1 MAEARTVVGLDLGTT
16 KVCAVIAEQ
25 SGPGTARITGVG
37 ISPTDGLRRGVVIDV
52 DRTVQS
58 ITRAVQEAEITA
70 GSPVSEVV
78 VGIAGEHIK
87 SRDSGGAVA
96 VEGRGNLITAL
107 DRERAIA
114 AARTVAIPFDEEVLH
129 VIPQE
134 FTLDAQEGVRN
145 PVGMFGVRLE
155 TSVHIV
161 TGAVTAVQNICTSI
175 QRAGLEIRDIVLQP
189 LASSRA
195 VLSEDDTEMGV
206 CMVDM
211 GGGTTDLALYI
222 DGSVRHTAVI
232 GIGGQNVTSDVA
244 ICLRTSW
251 PHAERLKRE
260 HGVAQICGIDEGEV
274 VDVPGVAGRS
284 PVPVPRYEL
293 AAIIEARMEEIY
305 HLVQEEI
312 IRSGHSDDL
321 AAGVVLTGGAAQVEG
336 AIGLAETTLQEQV
349 RLGIP
354 TGFSGLGDRI
364 ASPAYATAAGLV
376 LQGASEDT
384 EGSVPR
390 IHRGLS
396 EAGFDTVA
404 GRMREWVA
412 DLF

>member
-1 MAEARTVVGLDLGTT
+1 MGEAGTVVGLDLGTT
-16 KVCAVIAEQ
+16 KVCAVMAER
-25 SGPGTARITGVG
+25 SDTGSLRITGVG
-37 ISPTDGLRRGVVIDV
+37 NSPTDGLRRGVVVDV

-58 ITRAVQEAEITA
+58 ITRAVREAEVTA

-78 VGIAGEHIK
+78 VGIAGEHIQ
-87 SRDSGGAVA
+87 SRDSCGAVA

-161 TGAVTAVQNICTSI
+161 TGAVTAVQNICTSV
-175 QRAGLEIRDIVLQP
+175 QRAGLVVRDIVLQP

-195 VLSEDDTEMGV
+195 VLSDDDREMGV

-211 GGGTTDLALYI
+211 GGGTADLALFV

-260 HGVAQICGIDEGEV
+260 HGVAQICGVDEDELV
-274 VDVPGVAGRS
+274 EVPGVAGRS
-284 PVPVPRYEL
+284 PVAVPRCEL

-305 HLVQEEI
+305 SRVQDEI
-312 IRSGHSDDL
+312 TRSGYGESL
-321 AAGVVLTGGAAQVEG
+321 ATGVVLTGGAAQVEG
-336 AIGLAETTLQEQV
+336 ADRLAEAVLGKQV
-349 RLGIP
+349 RLGSP
-354 TGFSGLGDRI
+354 SGFDGLGDRI
-364 ASPAYATAAGLV
+364 TSPIYATAAGLV
-376 LQGASEDT
+376 LLGASEDVDHDT
-384 EGSVPR
+384 PR
-390 IHRGLS
+390 IHRGLT
-396 EAGFDTVA
+396 EAGFETVA
-404 GRMREWVA
+404 GRMREWVSG
-412 DLF
+412 LF

>member
-16 KVCAVIAEQ
+16 KVGVVIAEQ
-25 SGPGTARITGVG
+25 ADSGEVRITGVG
-37 ISPTDGLRRGVVIDV
+37 NSPTDGLRRGLVVDV

-58 ITRAVQEAEITA
+58 ITKAVQEAEITA
-70 GSPVSEVV
+70 GSQVSEVV

-87 SRDSGGAVA
+87 SRDSSGAVA
-96 VEGRGNLITAL
+96 VEGSGNLITAT

-161 TGAVTAVQNICTSI
+161 TGAVTAVQNICTSVR
-175 QRAGLEIRDIVLQP
+175 RAGLEIRDIVLQP

-206 CMVDM
+206 CMVDI
-211 GGGTTDLALYI
+211 GGGTADLALYV
-222 DGSVRHTAVI
+222 DGSVHHTAVI

-260 HGVAQICGIDEGEV
+260 HGAAQICGVDEGES
-274 VDVPGVAGRS
+274 VDVPGVAGR
-284 PVPVPRYEL
+284 PPAPVPRYEL

-305 HLVQEEI
+305 HLVQEEVT
-312 IRSGHSDDL
+312 RSGHSENL
-321 AAGVVLTGGAAQVEG
+321 AAGVVLTGGAAQIEG
-336 AIGLAETTLQEQV
+336 AVRLAETVLQKQV
-349 RLGIP
+349 RLGVP
-354 TGFSGLGDRI
+354 TGFAGLGERI
-364 ASPAYATAAGLV
+364 ASPVYATAAGLV

-384 EGSVPR
+384 EGSAPR
-390 IHRGLS
+390 NHRGLS

-412 DLF
+412 ELF